1 MPLPSSRGLDGLA
14 SARIESRLHAKSELN
29 DLGEE
34 SRVLR
39 GCLPLSAGLLGGL
52 NEITHSETFRTV
64 LIPRGFPMF
73 KCHFPFPFFLVG

>member
-1 MPLPSSRGLDGLA
+1 MPLPYLRGLDGLA

-39 GCLPLSAGLLGGL
+39 GCLPLSVGLLGGL
-52 NEITHSETFRTV
+52 NEIRRSETLRTV

-73 KCHFPFPFFLVG
+73 KCHFPFPFSGRV